1 MQNFSPSL
9 PIFKKHPST
18 LPPIFNE
25 NPEEILLKS
34 PFYNE
39 VKWRLDLDLI
49 LIHFL
54 VQQGF
59 IIGLTIFLFI
69 QWWSFGWFLQYA
81 IYAGDGTLPSKH
93 DWTSDLWQHPELAFK
108 LESDLEEFLDGDK
121 KWLINFNAKKNT
133 ELILFGCSGN
143 LGDYCFKNV

>member
-1 MQNFSPSL
+1 MVKMQNFSPSL

-25 NPEEILLKS
+25 NLEEILLKF

-39 VKWRLDLDLI
+39 VKSRLDLDVI

-69 QWWSFGWFLQYA
+69 
-81 IYAGDGTLPSKH
+81 K
-93 DWTSDLWQHPELAFK
+93 
-108 LESDLEEFLDGDK
+108 
-121 KWLINFNAKKNT
+121 
-133 ELILFGCSGN
+133 
-143 LGDYCFKNV
+143 